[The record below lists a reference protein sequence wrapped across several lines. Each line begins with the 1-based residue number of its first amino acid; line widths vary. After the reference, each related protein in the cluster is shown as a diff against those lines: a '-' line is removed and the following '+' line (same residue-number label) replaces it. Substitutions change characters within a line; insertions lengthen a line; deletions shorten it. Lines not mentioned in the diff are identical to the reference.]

1 MASASSVRKRKRPPG
16 GLAVPDDQGNLGFC
30 SRYALGK
37 AAANGF
43 MVRKFDPHHQLD
55 FDQRDIVTLIVNS
68 DKVKSKIPNTPG
80 PIRSSPRHDL
90 RLWDPCIWSFL
101 S

>member
-1 MASASSVRKRKRPPG
+1 MASASSAIPG
-16 GLAVPDDQGNLGFC
+16 GLAAPDDQGNLPLC

-68 DKVKSKIPNTPG
+68 DKVKSKI
-80 PIRSSPRHDL
+80 H
-90 RLWDPCIWSFL
+90 
-101 S
+101 